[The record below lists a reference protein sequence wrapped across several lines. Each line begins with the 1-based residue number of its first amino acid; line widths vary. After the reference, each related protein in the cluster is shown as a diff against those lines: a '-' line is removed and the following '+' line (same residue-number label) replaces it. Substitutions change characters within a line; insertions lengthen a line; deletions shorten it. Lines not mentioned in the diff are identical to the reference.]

1 MYVDVPKGI
10 VSGKLRLFHYSRE
23 YNVPAYFQPQID
35 CQRLECLPLR
45 ASPDHQPGNAWDRTC
60 RDSDRPQEQVD
71 ALPRVQVVHGYS
83 HFAPNQIKLCP
94 QGAYLVSAGWYE
106 INTMLYHMCAPLICL
121 HDATG
126 PEWAV

>member
-10 VSGKLRLFHYSRE
+10 VSGKLVFIDHSRK
-23 YNVPAYFQPQID
+23 YNVPAYFQPQVD
-35 CQRLECLPLR
+35 CQCLECLPLR

-60 RDSDRPQEQVD
+60 RDSDRPKEQVD
-71 ALPRVQVVHGYS
+71 ALPGVQVVHCDR

-94 QGAYLVSAGWYE
+94 QGAYLVSARWYE
-106 INTMLYHMCAPLICL
+106 INSMLDHLCAPLICL

-126 PEWAV
+126 TKRAV